1 MIKSFLAAA
10 FLTSVLA
17 GGAFAVVPAPFLAEP
32 ATVSQVQTV
41 AMKSMTMHHT
51 MMKHHCKKGMH
62 WMNGKHMMKGM
73 CMSNKSMKNMKKK
86 GSTTTY

>member
-41 AMKSMTMHHT
+41 AMKSM
-51 MMKHHCKKGMH
+51 MKHHCKKGMH
-62 WMNGKHMMKGM
+62 WMNGKHIMNGKHMMKGM